1 MGAGVRKDLKRGF
14 MVKSLRRLKP
24 MESLK
29 RATIFELGFER
40 ERQRSEARVLN
51 CTMVIDCR
59 RLHVNMGKFLNVNSL
74 QFDKEMTCV
83 YVQMERKDSR
93 REVTGERE
101 WLKKVS

>member
-1 MGAGVRKDLKRGF
+1 MLPFLSWV
-14 MVKSLRRLKP
+14 LREK
-24 MESLK
+24 
-29 RATIFELGFER
+29 
-40 ERQRSEARVLN
+40 RQRSEARVLN

-93 REVTGERE
+93 RGDRREGVAEEGVIKTWLPPTAWTGLASKLFFLLGR
-101 WLKKVS
+101 